1 MAIATATAIGLG
13 IAAAGSATKII
24 QGANAKSEADQA
36 ANNAA
41 NQLAR
46 IQEADRFKN
55 LQVPTLGLELAQ
67 QNQQVREATQ
77 LQGLK
82 DIGAAGV
89 LGGLTG
95 INQQAR
101 AEDLQLAAQANQ
113 MQYQRDAMLAENAQ
127 QIEQNRAQREA
138 ALASS
143 RLQGAQMASAQ
154 GAANV
159 QAGIA
164 GLGQLGGQF
173 ALEAY
178 KNRPLYNPETN
189 TSTGSQQGQQAAA
202 NAQKAFATQIASM
215 KPENVSINNPTLN
228 QANANMAQENY
239 MTGLRGAQSQYEASQ
254 LAGLRAPQGIFDS
267 QYQWDPYNNQWI
279 QKAPY

>member
-13 IAAAGSATKII
+13 IAAAGSATQII

-178 KNRPLYNPETN
+178 KNRPLYEPAKQ
-189 TSTGSQQGQQAAA
+189 TGYNANGTVTPDQAAL
-202 NAQKAFATQIASM
+202 NAQKAFAPQMASM
-215 KPENVSINNPTLN
+215 KPEVPMTSAAPQL
-228 QANANMAQENY
+228 QANY

-254 LAGLRAPQGIFDS
+254 LAGLRAPQGNFDS

>member
-1 MAIATATAIGLG
+1 MGIETAIGLG
-13 IAAAGSATKII
+13 LAAAGAATQII

-178 KNRPLYNPETN
+178 KNKPLYDN
-189 TSTGSQQGQQAAA
+189 TTQQLTPSERNMASLRATGSTPVP
-202 NAQKAFATQIASM
+202 NYFAPKIDS
-215 KPENVSINNPTLN
+215 V
-228 QANANMAQENY
+228 
-239 MTGLRGAQSQYEASQ
+239 
-254 LAGLRAPQGIFDS
+254 AGLTNQFMNMSNDKDLLMNQSFQNAFTQSNAYTPYPINWMS
-267 QYQWDPYNNQWI
+267 QNLNLPR
-279 QKAPY
+279 

>member
-13 IAAAGSATKII
+13 IAAAGSATQII
-24 QGANAKSEADQA
+24 QGANAKAEADLA

-46 IQEADRFKN
+46 IQEADKFKN

-95 INQQAR
+95 VNQQGR

-113 MQYQRDAMLAENAQ
+113 MQFQRDAMLAENAQ
-127 QIEQNRAQREA
+127 QLEQNRAQRES

-143 RLQGAQMASAQ
+143 RLQGAQLKGAQ
-154 GAANV
+154 SEANV

-178 KNRPLYNPETN
+178 KNKPLYEPAKQTGYNTN
-189 TSTGSQQGQQAAA
+189 GTITPQQAAV
-202 NAQKAFATQIASM
+202 NAQKAFAPQIASM
-215 KPENVSINNPTLN
+215 QPDVPTPGSVAPQL
-228 QANANMAQENY
+228 QANY
-239 MTGLRGAQSQYEASQ
+239 MTGLRGAQGQYDAFQ
-254 LAGLRAPQGIFDS
+254 ADKLAGLRANQGNFDS
-267 QYQWDPYNNQWI
+267 QYQWDPVNNQWI